1 MTATPHNFRLA
12 ARRGFTLTELL
23 VVIGLF
29 VVLMIA
35 ISSIFTS
42 TSRAVGTGQAISDG
56 LRDLRGSQ
64 AVFENDFAR
73 IQTVDAPFLMI
84 TSRRESA
91 FGNANDAQADR
102 NYDSAATTAT
112 QADRNAQELT
122 IRTYDV
128 NADGLEDAAD
138 ETINRSSPILL
149 TPRSHRVDLLQFFA
163 RGKFV
168 RQTGNNGIY
177 AAPMTSAEAFIRYG
191 HVRQPDNSAA
201 GVFCDPGPGYFGAT
215 GATPLFTAASN
226 PNNFYATQW
235 ILGRSAVLLRAPEV
249 RRANDTTA
257 PPTGLFVYD
266 DLELTYP
273 LDTQRYLS
281 RQDYYFRPA
290 ASLATDMYP
299 LGAGSNASNSG
310 LAAIV
315 PLTPIQDSRYDLAGT
330 TIRDFRQFVSVNDE
344 LDPAGAEW
352 WRWFG
357 YRNVVSLFPA
367 RPLTSA
373 GLAQTLPA
381 FVPHCTQFAVE
392 FAGDFV
398 TQFRGSTNPLE
409 AIYIGDVISH
419 EPDGVIDFVVDAGVF
434 RTRWYGFPRD
444 VNGDNVV
451 QGYWTGPGGA
461 TRNNQLVDVV
471 PVRDVMMTR
480 LNNATWTANPPALPF
495 QAPFEREV
503 NAQIPLPDPA
513 GSNASGDYANV
524 NMIPTGYLAGQVPGV
539 PLNAEYLC
547 AWGPN
552 EANRMPKM
560 IRIIMRVE
568 DPAGRIPDGQTVEY
582 VFRLQ

>member
-1 MTATPHNFRLA
+1 MTATPYNFRFA

-73 IQTVDAPFLMI
+73 IQTADAPFLMI
-84 TSRRESA
+84 TSRRETA
-91 FGNANDAQADR
+91 FANANDAQADQ
-102 NYDSAATTAT
+102 NYDSAALTNT
-112 QADRNAQELT
+112 QALRNAQELT
-122 IRTYDV
+122 IRNFDM
-128 NADGLEDAAD
+128 NGDGAEDATD
-138 ETINRSSPILL
+138 DLLSSPTQLNN
-149 TPRSHRVDLLQFFA
+149 RSHRVDLLQFFA

-168 RQTGNNGIY
+168 RQTGNDGIY
-177 AAPMTSAEAFIRYG
+177 TAPMTSAEAFIRYG

-215 GATPLFTAASN
+215 GTTPLFTAASN
-226 PNNFYATQW
+226 PSNFYATQW
-235 ILGRSAVLLRAPEV
+235 ILGRSAVLLRAPES
-249 RRANDTTA
+249 RRANDSTGPA
-257 PPTGLFVYD
+257 AGLFVYD

-273 LDTQRYLS
+273 LDSQRHLS
-281 RQDYYFRPA
+281 RQNYYYRPA
-290 ASLATDMYP
+290 AAAATDMYP
-299 LGAGSNASNSG
+299 LGGGSVASNTG
-310 LAAIV
+310 LAPWL

-330 TIRDFRQFVSVNDE
+330 TIRDFRSIVLN
-344 LDPAGAEW
+344 AGAAATW
-352 WRWFG
+352 WDWFA
-357 YRNVVSLFPA
+357 YRNVVNLFPA

-392 FAGDFV
+392 FAGDFLS
-398 TQFRGSTNPLE
+398 QERADP
-409 AIYIGDVISH
+409 AHIGDVY
-419 EPDGVIDFVVDAGVF
+419 EDQPDGVVDFVVDGGVF

-444 VNGDNVV
+444 VNGDGVV
-451 QGYWTGPGGA
+451 KGYWAGHPGFEL
-461 TRNNQLVDVV
+461 NNDLVDVV
-471 PVRDVMMTR
+471 PLRDVLQTR
-480 LNNATWTANPPALPF
+480 LNRTGWTANPAPPA
-495 QAPFEREV
+495 AFERNV
-503 NAQIPLPDPA
+503 NAEIPVPNPT
-513 GSNASGDYANV
+513 GPNASGNYADV
-524 NMIPTGYLAGQVPGV
+524 NMIPTGYVAGQVPGV
-539 PLNAEYLC
+539 PLNAQYLC